1 VKEKGCV
8 QIKSRKSEQKEERN
22 RNQKISREKET
33 RLIVGTSALG
43 NDPIVV
49 RVPGRILQENQRK

>member
-33 RLIVGTSALG
+33 RLIVGTLALG